1 MLKTIK
7 HHYRKLPTFH
17 RALLGIM
24 LFLGMFVAMLRG
36 LSAAYLPFE
45 NAWPVMFPLLNTW
58 VYSEAHFAYGGNDFA
73 GIIFWG
79 PMTPLSTPQNITI
92 GVQSINCS
100 TQLNGLYYNNE
111 RGRRLWPLDTGDLAI
126 LSGWWQ
132 SGYNLMT
139 MSGWWFTNC
148 TGAGVHANEVYGQIN
163 HNRSGIAFHMIA
175 GVEYDFPNNQMLTNN
190 LFSGSLR
197 ILSWNMTWFM
207 RDNYGGIADIDLW
220 TWSFL
225 GCGDGI
231 LDTGEE
237 CDDGNNNNGDGCS
250 SSCQIEPSSGCNTGF
265 QGDVTFWPG
274 PHVINAW
281 GISYYTDLTNIITY
295 VSVTEPVNY
304 LITWD
309 FVPGIFT
316 GFHPWTGLIYPI
328 ALPATLTGINVRNRF
343 YSTYQTWSCTYL
355 DAGKRIYVDTLP
367 PTPPTLLGPTNGTG
381 VCASSLFQLSWAGAY
396 DTGAGIASYTYKLYN
411 SGLVLSGSVW
421 PTATGAQINAS
432 LLPIG
437 SYSRV
442 VITTDQLGHSST
454 SATGTFVIGSQY
466 CSGSCSC
473 CLLNGVMYL
482 SSIPSVR
489 DADLSRAYLSDVFY
503 VFGLSTPTRVSVS
516 NGMLFVNGTG
526 VGSGAYVTSS
536 DQLQIDLISSDQ
548 FDTTVSSVVH
558 TNGFSMTAAYN
569 VTTKL
574 DGSESCNLTD
584 AEKLSIVNI
593 YDNMKAQYDNDPNR
607 LQDFLNTFDSM
618 VQDNVDLTNDCSL
631 QYLLD
636 LLDGDLNNN
645 SDTIDT
651 SIHIAPNC
659 KQYNIGYDNSN
670 SAYYSPD
677 MSTRYYFINRESLI
691 RHIDYYNPGDCHI
704 NTYGNDSRSDTL
716 NNDQKHIAPNGKIY
730 TIAGSNGAY
739 TSPEFVSAKYFDSM
753 DGILRYIDGK
763 NPAKEIWNHQ
773 VDTSFTPI
781 TYAAPNGKEYK
792 IYKTNRWYMS
802 YKLMKV
808 KYYETLSELENHIT
822 TQNPAHY

>member
-1 MLKTIK
+1 
-7 HHYRKLPTFH
+7 
-17 RALLGIM
+17 
-24 LFLGMFVAMLRG
+24 
-36 LSAAYLPFE
+36 
-45 NAWPVMFPLLNTW
+45 
-58 VYSEAHFAYGGNDFA
+58 
-73 GIIFWG
+73 
-79 PMTPLSTPQNITI
+79 
-92 GVQSINCS
+92 
-100 TQLNGLYYNNE
+100 
-111 RGRRLWPLDTGDLAI
+111 
-126 LSGWWQ
+126 
-132 SGYNLMT
+132 
-139 MSGWWFTNC
+139 
-148 TGAGVHANEVYGQIN
+148 
-163 HNRSGIAFHMIA
+163 
-175 GVEYDFPNNQMLTNN
+175 
-190 LFSGSLR
+190 
-197 ILSWNMTWFM
+197 
-207 RDNYGGIADIDLW
+207 
-220 TWSFL
+220 
-225 GCGDGI
+225 
-231 LDTGEE
+231 
-237 CDDGNNNNGDGCS
+237 
-250 SSCQIEPSSGCNTGF
+250 
-265 QGDVTFWPG
+265 
-274 PHVINAW
+274 
-281 GISYYTDLTNIITY
+281 
-295 VSVTEPVNY
+295 
-304 LITWD
+304 
-309 FVPGIFT
+309 
-316 GFHPWTGLIYPI
+316 
-328 ALPATLTGINVRNRF
+328 
-343 YSTYQTWSCTYL
+343 
-355 DAGKRIYVDTLP
+355 
-367 PTPPTLLGPTNGTG
+367 
-381 VCASSLFQLSWAGAY
+381 
-396 DTGAGIASYTYKLYN
+396 
-411 SGLVLSGSVW
+411 
-421 PTATGAQINAS
+421 
-432 LLPIG
+432 
-437 SYSRV
+437 
-442 VITTDQLGHSST
+442 
-454 SATGTFVIGSQY
+454 
-466 CSGSCSC
+466 
-473 CLLNGVMYL
+473 MYL

-677 MSTRYYFINRESLI
+677 MSTRYYFMNRESLI